1 LPDPWQAGHDGAVSH
16 LPCCCYKQNDSN
28 PEQKFDWPVVGAG
41 VSQFG
46 FRAVEAMTVMR
57 HIGLASDSELDS
69 TIAPL
74 VARVGE
80 SLIQG
85 DDFFRRLVNALP
97 AAIYTTDAAG
107 RITYF
112 NDAAAALW
120 GCRPTLGDSKWC
132 GSWKLFWPDGRA
144 LPHDQC
150 PMAMA
155 LKEKRPIRGMEA
167 VAERP
172 DGVRVPFIP
181 FPTPIY
187 DASGALVGGV
197 NMLVD
202 ISDRKDAEY
211 SMQRLAS
218 IVESSDDAII
228 SKDLNGI
235 IMSWNFGAERIFGYL
250 AEEVIGKSIL
260 ILIPP
265 DRRTEEDLI
274 IRRIRS
280 GQRVEHYETIRQRKD
295 GSLIDISLTVSP
307 LRNPQGKVVGASKIA
322 RDITERRRSE
332 AQIVNL
338 AREAEHR
345 SKNLLATVQAAIRLT
360 NSDTAAGLKGAI
372 EGRIQALARVTGLFV
387 QSHWAGADL
396 RTLVSQELSAYSQ
409 GEEKRALIDGP
420 HVLLKPNI
428 AQTIAVALHEMAT
441 NAAKY
446 GALSAPKGQV
456 RVDWSYAADGRLLLR
471 WTEINGPPVKPPAH
485 EGFGTRVM
493 VNMIAAQPGG
503 EMRFDWRAAGMAC
516 EIAVET

>member
-1 LPDPWQAGHDGAVSH
+1 VD
-16 LPCCCYKQNDSN
+16 
-28 PEQKFDWPVVGAG
+28 
-41 VSQFG
+41 
-46 FRAVEAMTVMR
+46 
-57 HIGLASDSELDS
+57 
-69 TIAPL
+69 
-74 VARVGE
+74 
-80 SLIQG
+80 
-85 DDFFRRLVNALP
+85 ALP

-112 NDAAAALW
+112 NEAAAALW
-120 GCRPTLGDSKWC
+120 GHRPTLGDSKWC
-132 GSWKLFWPDGRA
+132 GSWKLFWPDGRV

-150 PMAMA
+150 PMALA

-187 DASGALVGGV
+187 DSAGALIGAV

-202 ISDRKDAEY
+202 ITDRKDAEGA
-211 SMQRLAS
+211 MQRLAS
-218 IVESSDDAII
+218 IVESSDDAIV

-235 IMSWNFGAERIFGYL
+235 ITSWNIGAQRIFGYL
-250 AEEVIGKSIL
+250 AEEVIGKSIT

-265 DRRTEEDLI
+265 DRRDEEEMILG
-274 IRRIRS
+274 RIRS

-295 GSLIDISLTVSP
+295 GTLLDISLTVSP
-307 LRNPQGKVVGASKIA
+307 LRNAHGKIVGASKIA
-322 RDITERRRSE
+322 RDITERRRAE

-360 NSDTAAGLKGAI
+360 KSDTAAGLKEAI

-396 RTLVSQELSAYSQ
+396 RTLVSQELSAYCPS
-409 GEEKRALIDGP
+409 EEKRTLIEGP

-428 AQTIAVALHEMAT
+428 AQTIAVALHELAT

-446 GALSAPKGQV
+446 GALSNPKGQV
-456 RVDWSYAADGRLLLR
+456 QVNWSHAADGRLFLR
-471 WTEINGPPVKPPAH
+471 WSEANGPPVRPPAR

-493 VNMIAAQPGG
+493 VNMVSAQPGG
-503 EMRFDWRAAGMAC
+503 EMRFDWRAAGVVC
-516 EIAVET
+516 EITIET